1 MYIPKKYVWL
11 LGLFILLSGPAGGQS
26 NAMRPPDDF
35 DVVREKVPK
44 GKVET
49 VEYMSGTVGGKRRAT
64 VYTPPGFSEDR
75 KYGVLYLLHGI
86 GGDEKEWYYHGNTDV
101 IFDNLYAEE
110 KLKPMIVVMPNGRA
124 MKDDRPGDH
133 IFDEEKIKAFSNF
146 ENDLL
151 TDLIPFI
158 EANYPVYTDR
168 DNRALA
174 GLSMGGGQAL
184 NFGLAHLDTFAWIGA
199 FSPAP
204 NTKIPEKLVP
214 RPGKVIRKLRLLWIS
229 CGHED
234 DLMPVSER
242 THHYLEEKG
251 VPHTYY
257 VEPGKHDFVV
267 WKNDLYQFSQLLFM

>member
-11 LGLFILLSGPAGGQS
+11 LGLFVLLSGPAGGQS

-133 IFDEEKIKAFSNF
+133 IFDEEKIKAFSDF

-204 NTKIPEKLVP
+204 NTKTPEKLVP